1 MKLATLRLQDRTV
14 AVRVDEGSLV
24 ELGHPDAG
32 ALLAA
37 EGLAAAAT
45 ADGPRHDADQW
56 SNGMSFFAIATKL
69 ASRASDAR
77 RS

>member
-24 ELGHPDAG
+24 ELGHPDVG

-45 ADGPRHDADQW
+45 AD
-56 SNGMSFFAIATKL
+56 
-69 ASRASDAR
+69 
-77 RS
+77 